1 MIASLSTFSRTV
13 KSRKRR
19 ARGGCYGG
27 TSGRGHKGYKA
38 RSGSVVKGFE
48 GGQTPIY
55 RRLPMRGFNS
65 RKEKDYEVV
74 SLKRVI
80 FLARN
85 GDVDVDN
92 NILAK
97 NNVIKSCNSKTKLI
111 GSDVNET
118 DVKKIKR
125 ISVNLASSSVVEFLK
140 KNGVELVLSN

>member
-1 MIASLSTFSRTV
+1 MVALLNRFVRTV
-13 KSRKRR
+13 KARKRF

-65 RKEKDYEVV
+65 KKRKDYEVV

-80 FLARN
+80 FLAKN
-85 GDVDVDN
+85 GNDDINIDVLV
-92 NILAK
+92 K
-97 NNVIKSCNSKTKLI
+97 NNVVKSCNSKIKLI
-111 GSDVNET
+111 GSDVDEV
-118 DVKKIKR
+118 DVKKIKK
-125 ISVNLASSSVVEFLK
+125 ISVNLASSSVANFLK
-140 KNGVELVLSN
+140 KNGVELVLK